1 MKNIF
6 SCFIFTRNAVCVYK
20 QSQVSF
26 GIQSFCGKREINLV
40 RNFIF
45 LLFFYSSSDT
55 RKNVSPYSLEE
66 SLSISKNRLFLHY
79 FDFWYVGLYHCRM
92 LGQVRFSLHHVPC
105 CFCRSK
111 SDSAPSSCIHAAPW
125 IPEMLCSS
133 FWWRWCS
140 RRLHVTRATYL
151 QSIASRKLFG
161 WLDLIR
167 PNNLIRPKIL
177 PLRHAHIDSSP
188 HHTCVSLVTHA
199 RNQFAC
205 CGCLLTLIVF

>member
-125 IPEMLCSS
+125 IPEMLCPSCFVDLVMRKMMVQSKFNLNAQFNSYNFFNFRFACMWMTSLLLSTPAWMHWFSS
-133 FWWRWCS
+133 Q
-140 RRLHVTRATYL
+140 H
-151 QSIASRKLFG
+151 QPKSRKQS
-161 WLDLIR
+161 D
-167 PNNLIRPKIL
+167 
-177 PLRHAHIDSSP
+177 D
-188 HHTCVSLVTHA
+188 
-199 RNQFAC
+199 
-205 CGCLLTLIVF
+205 